1 MVRKSTSIARRRFAT
16 AASPLCLLMTAC
28 GGDGGQVAY
37 IPPPPATPTPAP
49 TPSPT
54 PAPTPTP
61 TSIAD
66 AYPATRVD
74 TYDLLGN
81 TNLPGGVAPG
91 DFKMTVSR
99 PSGNGEFRYA
109 LTGPKEFLPGSANSV
124 SYGEDA
130 TWSTSED
137 GLAGPS
143 YARTLPFNAN
153 EQIATGLSM
162 KLGYSYVSMG
172 AWEWSLVH
180 LDGGSSGDGYGQL
193 VFVAGDRTPREGIP
207 ASGTATY
214 DAHTNLGWV
223 TGPFS
228 LTADFGQRTVST
240 KIDQDYRHNPDG
252 DILDYPL
259 AAGIHVAGSAPFSND
274 GDFDIPLAGT
284 LNYNAGYPTNPT
296 ETPPSQT
303 VTGEMNGAFFGPHA
317 DQVGGTFSLK
327 DPNGVQVLQDAFIG
341 QQAQP

>member
-1 MVRKSTSIARRRFAT
+1 MVRKSTSIARRRFAA
-16 AASPLCLLMTAC
+16 AASPLCLLMTGC

-37 IPPPPATPTPAP
+37 MPPPPAAPTPTP

-54 PAPTPTP
+54 PSPTPTP

-66 AYPATRVD
+66 AYPATRVG
-74 TYDLLGN
+74 TYNLLGN
-81 TNLPGGVAPG
+81 TTSSGVTAS
-91 DFKMTVSR
+91 DFQMTVSR
-99 PSGNGEFRYA
+99 PSGDGEFRYA
-109 LTGPKEFLPGSANSV
+109 LTGPRGFLPGSGSSV
-124 SYGEDA
+124 SYGGDA
-130 TWSTSED
+130 TWATSQD

-143 YARTLPFNAN
+143 YARTLPFSAD

-172 AWEWSLVH
+172 SWEWSLVH
-180 LDGGSSGDGYGQL
+180 LDGGASGDGYGQL
-193 VFVAGDRTPREGIP
+193 VFVAGDGTPQEGIP

-228 LTADFGQRTVST
+228 LTADFAQRTVST

-259 AAGIHVAGSAPFSND
+259 AAGIHVAGSAPFNND
-274 GDFDIPLAGT
+274 GGFDIQLAGT
-284 LNYNAGYPTNPT
+284 LNYNAGYPSNPI
-296 ETPPSQT
+296 EAPPTQS
-303 VTGEMNGAFFGPHA
+303 VTGQMNGAFFGPHA
-317 DQVGGTFSLK
+317 EQVGGTFSLR
-327 DPNGVQVLQDAFIG
+327 DLNSVQVLQDAFIG